1 MKAEV
6 GRPDPRPPGF
16 QRLVYAGFCWM
27 SRHPGAW
34 RLLGTMLRQMARLNL
49 PIPAVARRDA
59 VRRVL
64 TRTRSFSNTS
74 HAPNLIASDFLI
86 GMDPGPTYDAD
97 RALFGSFLGMLSPA
111 KDANLEAKQR
121 AADLAGR
128 GPGADFDLIEDYLM
142 WVVFAAIK
150 PAFGA
155 AADYVVAGS
164 REGDADEDAQRH
176 YLHEVRY
183 VAAHLLAGR
192 LAPTHVKR
200 RAEVCA
206 AALRARIVTMTPEL
220 CMSWPQSGSTSYSAI
235 QRNAIGLAWVSHPV
249 TVQSAA
255 QVIQELLGRPGTY
268 DDLRKMVA
276 DLGADAWTCSTFRKV
291 VADHV
296 LELMRFRPV
305 FPVLA
310 RDVPRATQL
319 ETGARNTRKCPA
331 GSGLG
336 VLGISALFDPQGMDD
351 IDGYCPHRDWGP
363 DKDVRFLMFGLGD
376 RQCPARTHA
385 VEILTSALI
394 GVLTLP
400 RLDWTDRWGSRIGYD
415 GPLIN
420 RMRLRLAYA

>member
-16 QRLVYAGFCWM
+16 QRLGYAAFCWTT
-27 SRHPGAW
+27 RHPGAW
-34 RLLGTMLRQMARLNL
+34 RLLGNLLRRIPRFNL
-49 PIPAVARRDA
+49 PVPFVARRDS
-59 VRRVL
+59 VRKVL

-97 RALFGSFLGMLSPA
+97 RALFESFLGMLSPKA
-111 KDANLEAKQR
+111 HANFEAQKR
-121 AADLAGR
+121 ASDLARR
-128 GPGADFDLIEDYLM
+128 GPGADFDLIEDYLL

-164 REGDADEDAQRH
+164 RDDVPDEVVQRH

-192 LAPTHVKR
+192 LAPIAVKR

-220 CMSWPQSGSTSYSAI
+220 CLAWPQSSSTAYSAI

-255 QVIQELLGRPGTY
+255 QVVQELLGRPKVY
-268 DDLRKMVA
+268 DELRKMA
-276 DLGADAWTCSTFRKV
+276 AELGPAAWTCGKFRQTIT
-291 VADHV
+291 DHV

-310 RDVPRATQL
+310 RDVPRAAEL
-319 ETGARNTRKCPA
+319 ATGARNNLKCPA
-331 GSGLG
+331 GSGVG
-336 VLGISALFDPQGMDD
+336 VLGISALFDPHGMED
-351 IDGYCPHRDWGP
+351 INAYCPSRDWKSDG
-363 DKDVRFLMFGLGD
+363 DIRFLMFGLGD
-376 RQCPARTHA
+376 RQCPAKDHA

-400 RLDWTDRWGSRIGYD
+400 RLGWTDRWGSRIGYD